1 MLHIKIICVGKLKE
15 KFYIDAASE
24 YIKRLS
30 SYCKL
35 EIIEIAEEKLPENA
49 GETLISRAMDIEYKK
64 IMEKIPKGYI
74 IATLCIEGQLYSSE
88 EFSDIINDKTC
99 FIIGGSNGL
108 STDIKKLAK
117 YKISFS
123 KMTFPHHFARVM
135 LLEQVYRGFTIKNGG
150 KYHK

>member
-15 KFYIDAASE
+15 KFYIDAANE

-30 SYCKL
+30 TYCKL
-35 EIIEIAEEKLPENA
+35 EIIEIPEEKLPENA
-49 GETLISRAMDIEYKK
+49 GDTLILKAMDIEYKK
-64 IMEKIPKGYI
+64 IIEKIPKGYI
-74 IATLCIEGQLYSSE
+74 VSPLCIEGNIYSSE
-88 EFSDIINDKTC
+88 EFASIINDKIC

-108 STDIKKLAK
+108 SIDLKELAK
-117 YKISFS
+117 YKISLS

-135 LLEQVYRGFTIKNGG
+135 LLEQVYRSFTIKNGG

>member
-15 KFYIDAASE
+15 KFYIDAADE

-30 SYCKL
+30 MYCKL
-35 EIIEIAEEKLPENA
+35 EIIEIPEEKLPENA
-49 GETLISRAMDIEYKK
+49 GNTLILKAMDAEYKK
-64 IMEKIPKGYI
+64 IIQKIPKGYEVVP
-74 IATLCIEGQLYSSE
+74 LCIEGNIYSSE
-88 EFSDIINDKTC
+88 EFSDIINDKIC

-108 STDIKKLAK
+108 SIDIKKPAK
-117 YKISFS
+117 YKISLS

>member
-15 KFYIDAASE
+15 KFYIDATAE

-30 SYCKL
+30 AYCKL
-35 EIIEIAEEKLPENA
+35 EVIEVPEERLPENA
-49 GETLISRAMDIEYKK
+49 GETLICRAMDIEYKK

-74 IATLCIEGQLYSSE
+74 IAPLCIEGNLYSSE
-88 EFSDIINDKTC
+88 GFADIINDRIC

-108 STDIKKLAK
+108 SMSIKELAK
-117 YKISFS
+117 YKISLS

-135 LLEQVYRGFTIKNGG
+135 LLEQVYRGFTIKGAG